1 MYKQEHKKLKELQF
15 LQATNLLLL
24 TKLIPNIK
32 GDKDFVINLPKKHS
46 GSCIVALS
54 PDGKYSIP
62 LLDTHSGANELAAKL
77 AATLNSKPVITTQ
90 SDTFLGVSP
99 DNPPPGFVLDPDCNY
114 KEFISELLDK
124 RSLKNMPAYS
134 WLKSEKIKVS
144 GSSNPVSYTHLT
156 LPTNREV

>member
-1 MYKQEHKKLKELQF
+1 MNFVELTEQWHKYIKKEYWPDI
-15 LQATNLLLL
+15 NGRSE
-24 TKLIPNIK
+24 I
-32 GDKDFVINLPKKHS
+32 KDFSQKITDHEKLSNYFNISP
-46 GSCIVALS
+46 ALS

-114 KEFISELLDK
+114 KEFISELLSTF
-124 RSLKNMPAYS
+124 R
-134 WLKSEKIKVS
+134 
-144 GSSNPVSYTHLT
+144 
-156 LPTNREV
+156 